1 MSPHS
6 LHNGPQNHEHAHS
19 SQLHVLVVDDHAVV
33 RDGQDLLRSQMSG
46 AGEQAQGGMRAAD
59 RIVREHPYPSIGIVF
74 GLGILAGALATS
86 WFLQK
91 APEESE
97 D

>member
-1 MSPHS
+1 MKTPDKPEVN
-6 LHNGPQNHEHAHS
+6 LEQFLED
-19 SQLHVLVVDDHAVV
+19 LKAVV
-33 RDGQDLLRSQMSG
+33 RDGQGLLRSQMSG